1 MVQRISQIEILYV
14 LEYIPVFLHI
24 NEKGNDFNRNSVKH
38 FDVFSPKTEYRFSQ
52 WGIVAIY

>member
-24 NEKGNDFNRNSVKH
+24 NEKGNDLNRNSVKH
-38 FDVFSPKTEYRFSQ
+38 FDVFSPKTEYSEDSYN
-52 WGIVAIY
+52 GE